1 MNEER
6 VPVIGE
12 FYKHFKDKLYQIRE
26 IAYYSENK
34 EKMVVYQAM
43 YGDFK
48 VYVRP
53 YDMFISEVDHVKYP
67 EVKQKYRF
75 EKVEIGGSKDEIE
88 SPKDEIE
95 NTKDEMGSTK
105 VDISSTKNEIE
116 SIKVESPKSEKID
129 VYTDYDDEDQEGVV
143 DPRLLQ
149 FLDAENFQE
158 KLNVLSFLR
167 DKMDD
172 RLINDI
178 AISLDIT
185 VGEGSMDKRFDSLR
199 SCVQAHVKYECN
211 RLR

>member
-6 VPVIGE
+6 VPVTGE
-12 FYKHFKDKLYQIRE
+12 FYRHFKDNLYQIRE
-26 IAYYSENK
+26 IAYNSESN

-53 YDMFISEVDHVKYP
+53 YDMFMSEVDHLKYP
-67 EVKQKYRF
+67 EIKQKYRF
-75 EKVEIGGSKDEIE
+75 EKVTIGD
-88 SPKDEIE
+88 
-95 NTKDEMGSTK
+95 T
-105 VDISSTKNEIE
+105 
-116 SIKVESPKSEKID
+116 KVESLISDETVAYD
-129 VYTDYDDEDQEGVV
+129 DYDDEDQEGVA

-149 FLDAENFQE
+149 FLDADNFQE
-158 KLNVLSFLR
+158 KLSVLSLLR

-185 VGEGSMDKRFDSLR
+185 VEDGSMDKRFDSLR
-199 SCVQAHVKYECN
+199 SCVLAHVKYEGN

>member
-6 VPVIGE
+6 VPVSGE
-12 FYKHFKDKLYQIRE
+12 FYRHFKDKLYQIRD
-26 IAYYSENK
+26 IAYNSENK

-43 YGDFK
+43 YGDFE

-75 EKVEIGGSKDEIE
+75 EKVTIGEK
-88 SPKDEIE
+88 
-95 NTKDEMGSTK
+95 
-105 VDISSTKNEIE
+105 
-116 SIKVESPKSEKID
+116 KVENILINEMP
-129 VYTDYDDEDQEGVV
+129 VYDDYDDEDQEGFA

-149 FLDAENFQE
+149 FLDADNFQE
-158 KLNVLSFLR
+158 KLNVLTLLR

-185 VGEGSMDKRFDSLR
+185 VEEGSMDKRFDSLR
-199 SCVQAHVKYECN
+199 SCLLAHVKYECN

>member
-6 VPVIGE
+6 VPVSGE
-12 FYKHFKDKLYQIRE
+12 FYRHFKDKLYQIRD
-26 IAYYSENK
+26 IAYNSENK

-43 YGDFK
+43 YGDFQ

-75 EKVEIGGSKDEIE
+75 EKVTIGEK
-88 SPKDEIE
+88 
-95 NTKDEMGSTK
+95 
-105 VDISSTKNEIE
+105 
-116 SIKVESPKSEKID
+116 KVENILINEMP
-129 VYTDYDDEDQEGVV
+129 VYDDYDDEDQEGFA

-149 FLDAENFQE
+149 FLDADNFQE
-158 KLNVLSFLR
+158 KLNVLTLLR

-185 VGEGSMDKRFDSLR
+185 VEEGSMDKRFDSLR
-199 SCVQAHVKYECN
+199 SCLLAHVKYECN

>member
-6 VPVIGE
+6 VPVSGE
-12 FYKHFKDKLYQIRE
+12 FYRHFKDKLYQIRE
-26 IAYYSENK
+26 IAYNSENR

-53 YDMFISEVDHVKYP
+53 YDMFMSEVDTIKYP
-67 EVKQKYRF
+67 EIKQQYRF
-75 EKVEIGGSKDEIE
+75 EKVTIGDV
-88 SPKDEIE
+88 
-95 NTKDEMGSTK
+95 K
-105 VDISSTKNEIE
+105 VDVKVDA
-116 SIKVESPKSEKID
+116 KVESLISNGIP
-129 VYTDYDDEDQEGVV
+129 VYDDYDDEDQEGVA

-149 FLDAENFQE
+149 FLDADNFQE
-158 KLNVLSFLR
+158 KLSVLSLLR

-185 VGEGSMDKRFDSLR
+185 VEDGSMDKRYDSLR
-199 SCVQAHVKYECN
+199 NCILAHVKYEGN

>member
-12 FYKHFKDKLYQIRE
+12 FYRHFKDKLYQIRE
-26 IAYYSENK
+26 IAYNSENQD
-34 EKMVVYQAM
+34 KMVVYQAM

-53 YDMFISEVDHVKYP
+53 YDMFMSEVDHIKYP
-67 EVKQKYRF
+67 EIKQKYRF
-75 EKVEIGGSKDEIE
+75 EKVTMESKEVETVI
-88 SPKDEIE
+88 S
-95 NTKDEMGSTK
+95 NK
-105 VDISSTKNEIE
+105 VT
-116 SIKVESPKSEKID
+116 
-129 VYTDYDDEDQEGVV
+129 VYAEYDDEDQEGVA

-149 FLDAENFQE
+149 FLDAKDFQD
-158 KLNVLSFLR
+158 KLNVLTFLR

-178 AISLDIT
+178 AISLDII
-185 VGEGSMDKRFDSLR
+185 VEEGSMDRRYDSLR
-199 SCVQAHVKYECN
+199 NCLLAHIKYECN

>member
-6 VPVIGE
+6 VPVTGE
-12 FYKHFKDKLYQIRE
+12 FYRHFKDKLYQIRE
-26 IAYYSENK
+26 IAYNSENR

-43 YGDFK
+43 YGDFE

-53 YDMFISEVDHVKYP
+53 FDMFMSEVDHIKYP

-75 EKVEIGGSKDEIE
+75 ERVTASSEKSE
-88 SPKDEIE
+88 SLIC
-95 NTKDEMGSTK
+95 
-105 VDISSTKNEIE
+105 NEI
-116 SIKVESPKSEKID
+116 P
-129 VYTDYDDEDQEGVV
+129 VYDDYDDEDQDGIV

-149 FLDAENFQE
+149 FLDANNFQE
-158 KLNVLSFLR
+158 KLNVLTFLR
-167 DKMDD
+167 EKMDD

-185 VGEGSMDKRFDSLR
+185 VEEDTMDKRYESLR
-199 SCVQAHVKYECN
+199 NCLLAHVKYEGN